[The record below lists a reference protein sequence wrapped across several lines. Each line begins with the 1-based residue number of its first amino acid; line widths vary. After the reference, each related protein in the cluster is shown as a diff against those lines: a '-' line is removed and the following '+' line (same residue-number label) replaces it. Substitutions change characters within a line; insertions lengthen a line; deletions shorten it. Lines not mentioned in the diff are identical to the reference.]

1 MERVPIQNRYKKR
14 CMIAGGKEDVNDKNN
29 QIYKIDTFT

>member
-1 MERVPIQNRYKKR
+1 MFDKLKKT
-14 CMIAGGKEDVNDKNN
+14 CIIAGGKEDVNDKNN